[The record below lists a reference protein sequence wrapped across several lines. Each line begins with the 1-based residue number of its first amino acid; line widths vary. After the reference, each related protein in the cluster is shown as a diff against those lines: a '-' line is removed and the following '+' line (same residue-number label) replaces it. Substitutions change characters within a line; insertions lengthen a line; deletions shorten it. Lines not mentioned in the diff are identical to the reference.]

1 MQDNDA
7 AEKKAL
13 NIVQQL
19 KELSMTLAL
28 SESCTAGLIS
38 SLLAGIPGASA
49 VLWGS
54 YVCYTQEAK
63 VSMLGLDN
71 KELTSFGLVSKET
84 VSSMAAMTLKKSGAD
99 IAVSITGLAGPDGD
113 GSRVPVGTVWIAA
126 YIKNGDI
133 SAREFHFE
141 GSRNAVRLHAAIAAL
156 DLLQNAINGRPESI
170 DIKYRK

>member
-1 MQDNDA
+1 MQDIDT
-7 AEKKAL
+7 AEKKARDA
-13 NIVQQL
+13 VQRI

-38 SLLAGIPGASA
+38 SLLANIPGASA

-71 KELTSFGLVSKET
+71 KELITFGLVSKET

-99 IAVSITGLAGPDGD
+99 IAVSVTGLAGPDGD
-113 GSRVPVGTVWIAA
+113 GSSAPVGTVWIAA
-126 YIKNGDI
+126 YIRDGDV
-133 SAREFHFE
+133 SVKEFHFE
-141 GSRNAVRLHAAIAAL
+141 GSRNAVRLHAAMAAL
-156 DLLQNAINGRPESI
+156 DLLQNALNGRSESL
-170 DIKYRK
+170 DIKNRK